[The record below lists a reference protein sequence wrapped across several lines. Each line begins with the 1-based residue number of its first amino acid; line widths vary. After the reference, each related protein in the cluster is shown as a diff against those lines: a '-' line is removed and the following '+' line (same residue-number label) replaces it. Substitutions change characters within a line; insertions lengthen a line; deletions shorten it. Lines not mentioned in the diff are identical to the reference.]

1 MKQKPKRD
9 VEKVCSPTEF
19 VARLRRLADA
29 LEAGQPFS
37 IQVASERV
45 SVPSVAIFSIEH
57 ERDRAGEELEFQF
70 CLLYT
75 SDAADDY
82 S

>member
-1 MKQKPKRD
+1 MKNNKRD
-9 VEKVCSPTEF
+9 VEKGCSPTEF

-37 IQVASERV
+37 IQVASARV

-57 ERDRAGEELEFQF
+57 ERDRGGEELEFQ
-70 CLLYT
+70 LKWKRLPKPR
-75 SDAADDY
+75 S
-82 S
+82 